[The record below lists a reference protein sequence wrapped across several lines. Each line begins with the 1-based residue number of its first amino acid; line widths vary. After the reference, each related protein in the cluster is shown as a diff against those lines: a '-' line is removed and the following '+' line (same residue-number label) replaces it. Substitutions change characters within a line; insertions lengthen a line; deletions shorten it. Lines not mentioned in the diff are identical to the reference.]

1 MASKTQSGRF
11 RLLPSSSRNTP
22 QKVNNAS
29 LDTRQLLIFGGPVLS
44 LILYLFFVS
53 STFGFQW
60 GPVGTVV
67 GVVRIDGAIS
77 PDGQSSARNVIPQLE
92 KVFTYPNVKAVV
104 LSIDSPGGA
113 AVEAELIY
121 GAMQDL
127 QKKHPKPVVA
137 VISNLGAS
145 AAYMI
150 AMHTDKI
157 YAARFSLVGSIGT
170 TIEGWDA
177 HRLLEHFDISQRVY
191 SSGPLKSM
199 LSPFLP
205 MSEEA
210 DKKARDLVQQA
221 GKLFVDDLKQARGT
235 RLKSDI
241 DYGTGEVWS
250 WEQARAIGLVD
261 EIGTLDEVVAKNFN
275 AKAYDFSHS
284 RQGFGALMSVFQGFL
299 RAERSPSKLNVMR
312 CALRVPDLGYGANPK
327 SAAGGCIDY
336 RRANDRCAGL
346 PRNASRRPISSS

>member
-1 MASKTQSGRF
+1 MSNAEASQTN
-11 RLLPSSSRNTP
+11 PSTDP
-22 QKVNNAS
+22 LTIKI
-29 LDTRQLLIFGGPVLS
+29 LDTLVTEMRASRKDLSDRQRDLEKQMRSERRWKLAWQLLIFGGPVLS

-53 STFGFQW
+53 SSFGFQW

-77 PDGQSSARNVIPQLE
+77 PDGQSSARNIIPQLE

-113 AVEAELIY
+113 AVEAERIY
-121 GAMQDL
+121 GAMEAF
-127 QKKHPKPVVA
+127 KKKYPKPVVA
-137 VISNLGAS
+137 VINNLGAS

-170 TIEGWDA
+170 IIEGWDA
-177 HRLLEHFDISQRVY
+177 HRLLERFDISQRVY

-210 DKKARDLVQQA
+210 DK
-221 GKLFVDDLKQARGT
+221 
-235 RLKSDI
+235 
-241 DYGTGEVWS
+241 
-250 WEQARAIGLVD
+250 
-261 EIGTLDEVVAKNFN
+261 
-275 AKAYDFSHS
+275 
-284 RQGFGALMSVFQGFL
+284 
-299 RAERSPSKLNVMR
+299 
-312 CALRVPDLGYGANPK
+312 C
-327 SAAGGCIDY
+327 
-336 RRANDRCAGL
+336 
-346 PRNASRRPISSS
+346 

>member
-1 MASKTQSGRF
+1 MSNAEASQTN
-11 RLLPSSSRNTP
+11 PSTDP
-22 QKVNNAS
+22 LTIKI
-29 LDTRQLLIFGGPVLS
+29 LDTLVTEMRASRKDLSDRQRDLEKQMRSERRWKLAWQLLIFGGPVLS

-53 STFGFQW
+53 SSFGFQW

-77 PDGQSSARNVIPQLE
+77 PDGQSSARNIIPQLE

-113 AVEAELIY
+113 AVEAERIY
-121 GAMQDL
+121 GAMEAF
-127 QKKHPKPVVA
+127 KKKYPKPVVA
-137 VISNLGAS
+137 VINNLGAS

-170 TIEGWDA
+170 IIEGWDA
-177 HRLLEHFDISQRVY
+177 HRLLERFDISQRVY

-235 RLKSDI
+235 RLRADI

-250 WEQARAIGLVD
+250 GEQARAIGLVD

-275 AKAYDFSHS
+275 VKAYDFSPS
-284 RQGFGALMSVFQGFL
+284 RQGFGALLSVFQAF
-299 RAERSPSKLNVMR
+299 SQVLNQNITTTLAPQIR
-312 CALRVPDLGYGANPK
+312 
-327 SAAGGCIDY
+327 
-336 RRANDRCAGL
+336 
-346 PRNASRRPISSS
+346 